1 MSTCSQTISGEDISY
16 CVIYRPV
23 SFLWLCTISH
33 DKLSKMNICTHLYS
47 DTIKF
52 ESYTSTW
59 GLFQLGVKQEKICLS
74 QYLSKNL

>member
-1 MSTCSQTISGEDISY
+1 MSTCSQTISSEDISY

-23 SFLWLCTISH
+23 NSLWLCTISH
-33 DKLSKMNICTHLYS
+33 DKLSKIIIGTHLYS
-47 DTIKF
+47 NAVKF

-59 GLFQLGVKQEKICLS
+59 GLFQLGVKQEKICFC